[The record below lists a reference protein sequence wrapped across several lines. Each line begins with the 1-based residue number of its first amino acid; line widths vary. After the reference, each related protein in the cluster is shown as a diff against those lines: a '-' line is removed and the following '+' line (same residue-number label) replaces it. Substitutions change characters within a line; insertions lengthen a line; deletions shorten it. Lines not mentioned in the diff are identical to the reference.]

1 MMYICHLCK
10 FSNDGLSF
18 FKKFKL
24 FLMVLMKSMISY
36 TPPLHT
42 HSLSFSLSY
51 ARMNYMYMS
60 YT

>member
-10 FSNDGLSF
+10 FSYDGLAF
-18 FKKFKL
+18 LQFC
-24 FLMVLMKSMISY
+24 LMVLMKSMISY
-36 TPPLHT
+36 TPPPHT

-51 ARMNYMYMS
+51 ARMNYTYMS